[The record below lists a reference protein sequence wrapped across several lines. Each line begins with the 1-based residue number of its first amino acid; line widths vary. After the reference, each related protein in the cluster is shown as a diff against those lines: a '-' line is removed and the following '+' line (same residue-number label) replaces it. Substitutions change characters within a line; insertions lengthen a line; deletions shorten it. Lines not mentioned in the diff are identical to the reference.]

1 VFLPA
6 VSGHESGS
14 EDQAGGGPPTAS
26 LRVKCAHTSI
36 CWVVLQHAS
45 VAVGGSAL
53 RVLSSTVPPSQPTGF
68 RQGCVHR
75 VPCCCP
81 TLRCCC
87 AQHCG
92 YRPSAGREYTQCQ
105 TKVLLHTSRSSDHAC
120 STCRNHDSWVSC
132 TEGAVRHN
140 TAATLVQANLPAG
153 FCLVWVCPVAHER
166 TSLLAFLQN
175 FGKMSFA
182 LFRGNYSSTLQAP
195 LTGKYRQH
203 EQAKQ
208 CTSPSSLLYYDA
220 STNKRPPG
228 LHVCPAWRQL
238 PVKRS
243 SLRRM

>member
-1 VFLPA
+1 M
-6 VSGHESGS
+6 
-14 EDQAGGGPPTAS
+14 
-26 LRVKCAHTSI
+26 HTNLLSSI

-53 RVLSSTVPPSQPTGF
+53 RVPSSSVGF

-75 VPCCCP
+75 VPCCSP

-105 TKVLLHTSRSSDHAC
+105 TKVLLHTSRSSHHAC

-166 TSLLAFLQN
+166 TSLLAFCE
-175 FGKMSFA
+175 
-182 LFRGNYSSTLQAP
+182 TW
-195 LTGKYRQH
+195 
-203 EQAKQ
+203 AK
-208 CTSPSSLLYYDA
+208 CHLHFFEEHAA
-220 STNKRPPG
+220 STINWQ
-228 LHVCPAWRQL
+228 VQAA
-238 PVKRS
+238 
-243 SLRRM
+243 